1 MTPELLID
9 TPEPEIDQVTVS
21 SAVTEPSAVAPS
33 LIELTTL
40 LVVIT
45 GAFSSVSTTET
56 VSVAVLVALP
66 SLSVAVITKLW
77 EVAVS

>member
-66 SLSVAVITKLW
+66 
-77 EVAVS
+77 

>member
-40 LVVIT
+40 PDIT
-45 GAFSSVSTTET
+45 GATESA
-56 VSVAVLVALP
+56 SVA
-66 SLSVAVITKLW
+66 AVM
-77 EVAVS
+77 